1 MITRA
6 QMRAALGRRVSLGEY
21 ERRTTQYV
29 TRQVPAGRRWRPLT
43 PVMSVRTIARQ
54 SPKWMR
60 KHADT
65 FGDNYSRRSRYER
78 YDT

>member
-6 QMRAALGRRVSLGEY
+6 QMRKALGRRVSRGEY
-21 ERRTTQYV
+21 ERRLTLYV
-29 TRQVPAGRRWRPLT
+29 TRKVPAGRRWRDVTPIMLT
-43 PVMSVRTIARQ
+43 RTLARQ

-65 FGDNYSRRSRYER
+65 FGDNKSRRSRYER
-78 YDT
+78 YDA